1 MGGVEAL
8 RLIRQFSIDMPV
20 IAITASVDD
29 AQLQY
34 LMDEGFSMVTTKPLR
49 VSTCR
54 ELLAKYGH
62 IFLPL
67 NPGSKHQPATKS
79 PRGSQETTQ
88 TSSWVEDMS
97 KGASSA
103 VAARHDPVAS
113 TSLAIVDPSARTP
126 ATAELAVHSVPRDF
140 RAKRGRGQP
149 SVLIVMHNTTERLL
163 LKAVCQLEG
172 CVVHT
177 SETGVNALKTLAA
190 NEGTYTLC
198 LVDTVL
204 PDVEPHSFCSQMLEL
219 VRGGAAINVSDL
231 GEGAT
236 EGHGGVAAKLETNN
250 SSTGRCHSLNAKHL
264 CQ

>member
-1 MGGVEAL
+1 
-8 RLIRQFSIDMPV
+8 
-20 IAITASVDD
+20 
-29 AQLQY
+29 
-34 LMDEGFSMVTTKPLR
+34 
-49 VSTCR
+49 
-54 ELLAKYGH
+54 
-62 IFLPL
+62 
-67 NPGSKHQPATKS
+67 
-79 PRGSQETTQ
+79 
-88 TSSWVEDMS
+88 
-97 KGASSA
+97 
-103 VAARHDPVAS
+103 
-113 TSLAIVDPSARTP
+113 
-126 ATAELAVHSVPRDF
+126 
-140 RAKRGRGQP
+140 
-149 SVLIVMHNTTERLL
+149 MHNTTERLL